1 MEDNPISYLEELRI
15 ALHWLR
21 GHSVPQPMSSTQKM
35 WRIAG
40 SGRGLVRRKGGE
52 ERIEEFTLNE
62 KWPS

>member
-1 MEDNPISYLEELRI
+1 MDDNSISYLEELRI
-15 ALHWLR
+15 ALQWPR
-21 GHSVPQPMSSTQKM
+21 EHSEPQPMSSTQKE

-52 ERIEEFTLNE
+52 ERIEEFTHNE